1 LIRKDVVIAVLA
13 TFCLTSTLF
22 MITTSKSQTGVG
34 EYNPW
39 ADYNEDGVIDIFD
52 IVPGAVSFGTE
63 GDSTR
68 SVNVTNW
75 PSIINVGISPST
87 GLNISLGP
95 VTILPQ
101 TIWNFPPILVD
112 GYKTYYIYGLFSGP
126 YGQIYATT
134 ILEFKTGGLKF
145 EDRRWTTMV
154 NGGGFLDGCF
164 AIKGP
169 EMHIRVIGLS
179 EGTITAEFALYVLP

>member
-1 LIRKDVVIAVLA
+1 MIRRDVIIAVIA

-22 MITTSKSQTGVG
+22 MITTSNSQVG

-52 IVPGAVSFGTE
+52 IVPGAVSFGAE

-68 SVNVTNW
+68 NVNVTNW
-75 PSIINVGISPST
+75 PSVINMSTYPST
-87 GLNISLGP
+87 GMNISLGP
-95 VTILPQ
+95 VTIPPQ
-101 TIWNFPPILVD
+101 TTWNFPPIFVD

-126 YGQIYATT
+126 YGLFYATT

-145 EDRRWTTMV
+145 EDRRWSTLV
-154 NGGGFLDGCF
+154 SGGGIFDGYF

-169 EMHIRVIGLS
+169 EMYIRVIGMN